1 MFMAILRPKAAVIQR
16 LAKLLLVPAVLLTI
30 VTPQTTQAVLSGLRL
45 PISLDADSSDF
56 DGKSKHLVFK
66 GVRITQGEL
75 GIQADSAEASQL
87 DFENSLWVFRGNV
100 RIDLQTAFIE
110 SEEAILNFIDH
121 TLSSA
126 IIKGDPAQFEQ
137 QAPDEPAPT
146 RGHAGVMEY
155 DFLTG
160 TVKLTEMAWLRRGD
174 DEISGNTLVYSIK
187 DERMIA
193 SSDDTDNRVRITIT
207 PRESERPEPPGAEES
222 E

>member
-1 MFMAILRPKAAVIQR
+1 MDTLPRKPYRPRQSLR
-16 LAKLLLVPAVLLTI
+16 LLLLPALMLAI
-30 VTPQTTQAVLSGLRL
+30 GLPQSAEAVLSGLRL

-100 RIDLQTAFIE
+100 RIDLETAFIE

-126 IIKGDPAQFEQ
+126 VIKGSPAQFEQ

-146 RGHAGVMEY
+146 RGHAGLMEY

-160 TVKLTEMAWLRRGD
+160 TVKLTDMAWLRRGD

-193 SSDDTDNRVRITIT
+193 SSDDTENRVRITIT
-207 PRESERPEPPGAEES
+207 PRESDTPDPAGTEES

>member
-1 MFMAILRPKAAVIQR
+1 MVFLRPKLILV
-16 LAKLLLVPAVLLTI
+16 LALLLAIGPPESAE
-30 VTPQTTQAVLSGLRL
+30 AVLSGLRL

-75 GIQADSAEASQL
+75 GIEADTAEASQL

-110 SEEAILNFIDH
+110 SDEATLNFIDH

-126 IIKGDPAQFEQ
+126 IIRGSPAQFEQ
-137 QAPDEPAPT
+137 QAPNEPAPT
-146 RGHAGVMEY
+146 RGHAGLMEY

-174 DEISGNTLVYSIK
+174 DEISGNTLVYSVK

-193 SSDDTDNRVRITIT
+193 SSDDTENRVRITIT
-207 PRESERPEPPGAEES
+207 PRESEPPDPTGLEES